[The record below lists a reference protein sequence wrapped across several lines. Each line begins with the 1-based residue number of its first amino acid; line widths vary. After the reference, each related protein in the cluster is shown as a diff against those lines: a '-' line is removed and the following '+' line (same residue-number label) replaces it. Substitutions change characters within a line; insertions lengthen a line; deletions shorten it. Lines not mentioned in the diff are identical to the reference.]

1 MKSPQFIQN
10 FYKKIY
16 AKINGD
22 DTDDSD
28 EDDEQ
33 DVSYDDDNDFM
44 YNSDSDCD
52 YDDYMGGHIPDFLW
66 EDEEGDLKGWQM
78 VAMHQA
84 LGLI

>member
-1 MKSPQFIQN
+1 
-10 FYKKIY
+10 
-16 AKINGD
+16 
-22 DTDDSD
+22 
-28 EDDEQ
+28 
-33 DVSYDDDNDFM
+33 M